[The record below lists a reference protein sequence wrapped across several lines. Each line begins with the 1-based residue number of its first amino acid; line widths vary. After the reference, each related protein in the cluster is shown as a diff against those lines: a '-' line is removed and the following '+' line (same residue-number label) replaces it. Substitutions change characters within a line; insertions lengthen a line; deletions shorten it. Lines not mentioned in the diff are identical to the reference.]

1 MDPVNEDSVSLHP
14 RRGSATWKCG
24 DNHGVAQEPARTQ
37 PDDGAGVEPA
47 ELARANADLES
58 FAHAVAHDLRE
69 PLRSIRLITEFMRE
83 DAPNMEPALAAR
95 VGRLGELAL
104 RAEQM
109 VGALLEHAR
118 AGLTD
123 PRCEDV
129 PLADLAR
136 EAVDTVPE
144 AVGDV
149 RIDPDLPTVHADRVL
164 IRRVLIALIS
174 NGLRFN
180 RSARKVVEV
189 GAATGPHQVTVV
201 VRDNGIGIDPRR
213 ADAAFRMF
221 GRLQPRD
228 QFGGIGAGLTVA
240 RRIVELH
247 GGRIWFEP
255 RAEGGT
261 AFFFTL
267 PRARG
272 GGEPAPRAG

>member
-1 MDPVNEDSVSLHP
+1 
-14 RRGSATWKCG
+14 
-24 DNHGVAQEPARTQ
+24 VAQEPPSA
-37 PDDGAGVEPA
+37 PPA
-47 ELARANADLES
+47 HGTVVDPVELARVNADLEA
-58 FAHAVAHDLRE
+58 FGHAVAHDLRE

-95 VGRLGELAL
+95 VGRLGELAS

-129 PLADLAR
+129 PLAELAR
-136 EAVDTVPE
+136 EAVDTVPGGAE
-144 AVGDV
+144 AV
-149 RIDPDLPTVHADRVL
+149 RIAPDLPTVHADRAL
-164 IRRVLIALIS
+164 IRRVLIALVS

-180 RSARKVVEV
+180 RSSRKIVEV
-189 GAATGPHQVTVV
+189 GALSGPDRVTVS
-201 VRDNGIGIDPRR
+201 VRDNGIGIDSRR
-213 ADAAFRMF
+213 ADVVFRMF
-221 GRLQPRD
+221 GRLHPRD
-228 QFGGIGAGLTVA
+228 EFGGIGAGLAIA
-240 RRIVELH
+240 RRIVERH
-247 GGRIWFEP
+247 AGGIWFEP

-272 GGEPAPRAG
+272 GDAPAPRAR